1 MSDSPAPCFAL
12 WRPCKYLAGLLAFAA
27 VLFWASLGW
36 TGMARASEVAPPA
49 ESAADPAGS
58 VYRIMNAQK
67 VGPLDPPPRQLNEE
81 ILREL
86 QSRGFSVRA
95 HEAEAHRAT
104 GADFYYVHEGIIYS
118 LKKGNSCYRI
128 SGQGHFITD
137 YRVGDGEA
145 QKAFILSGS
154 AAGYQCAPFT
164 VLWRDGGKQTAVLEA
179 PALATG
185 PAAVFADPAGIK
197 AGQKV
202 SALGFAY
209 ESDGFAQGSGL
220 LDAETFVTPK
230 IYKSSLVGSVVN
242 ANGIKV
248 WDLFSAAT
256 PGSDGGPLVNV
267 CGQVAATMSP
277 VNPNLRGMVSTAL
290 SLEELLPELDRLG
303 IAYARAEGPCRADAP
318 QVTNVTGTV
327 KTLDLGWLYYAL
339 GGIGA
344 LVTGF
349 GAYLLY
355 LRRQVRRGYMPQI
368 NSRLLRDM
376 LGMSGQK
383 TGSTSRQKPA
393 AGAREKAVASGG
405 AAGAEKAAAPGAKSK
420 DAPLAATALRIQP
433 LFAGAQAL
441 RLIAGDKALIGRDP
455 ACALAINDR
464 IISQKHCEVSLATDG
479 LAEVRDL
486 GSANGLYA
494 MGLKGRVKALRLA
507 PGEGFFLADKKYS
520 FRVERQEAQPPEAPP
535 QGQQP

>member
-1 MSDSPAPCFAL
+1 MSKSVTPCFAL
-12 WRPCKYLAGLLAFAA
+12 RGPCKYLAGLLALAA
-27 VLFWASLGW
+27 VLFWA
-36 TGMARASEVAPPA
+36 GMARTAAVAPPA

-67 VGPLDPPPRQLNEE
+67 VGPLDSPPRQLNEE

-86 QSRGFSVRA
+86 QSRGYSIRA

-104 GADFYYVHEGIIYS
+104 GVDFYYVHEGMIYS
-118 LKKGNSCYRI
+118 LEKGNSCYRI
-128 SGQGHFITD
+128 SGEGYFITD
-137 YRVGDGEA
+137 SAVGDGEA
-145 QKAFILSGS
+145 KKAFILSGS
-154 AAGYQCAPFT
+154 AVGYQCAPFT
-164 VLWRDGGKQTAVLEA
+164 VLWRDRYKQAAVLKA
-179 PALATG
+179 SALASG
-185 PAAVFADPAGIK
+185 PAVVFADPSGIK
-197 AGQKV
+197 AGQEV
-202 SALGFAY
+202 NALGFAFI
-209 ESDGFAQGSGL
+209 SDGFARGGGL

-230 IYKSSLVGSVVN
+230 VYKSSLVGSVVN
-242 ANGIKV
+242 GKGVKV
-248 WDLFSAAT
+248 WELFSAAT
-256 PGSDGGPLVNV
+256 PGSDGGPLINA
-267 CGQVAATMSP
+267 CGQVAATMSSLKQE
-277 VNPNLRGMVSTAL
+277 LRGIGSMAL
-290 SLEELLPELDRLG
+290 RLEELLPELDRLG

-327 KTLDLGWLYYAL
+327 KTLDLDWLYYAL
-339 GGIGA
+339 GGIGV
-344 LVTGF
+344 LLTGF

-376 LGMSGQK
+376 LGMPGQK
-383 TGSTSRQKPA
+383 PGSALRQEVA
-393 AGAREKAVASGG
+393 ARASGG
-405 AAGAEKAAAPGAKSK
+405 AAGAKMAVAPGAKSK
-420 DAPLAATALRIQP
+420 DAPLVATALRIQP

-441 RLIAGDKALIGRDP
+441 RLVAGDKAFIGRDP

-464 IISQKHCEVSLATDG
+464 IISQKHCEVSLAADG

-520 FRVERQEAQPPEAPP
+520 FRVEREYEGPPKSLRE
-535 QGQQP
+535 GQS